1 MTEPIRR
8 HSMTELIVRKRDGL
22 ALDAAE
28 LSWVVE
34 QYTDG
39 LIPDYQVAAFLMAV
53 LWRGLDAAELVTWTE
68 AMLHS
73 GEVLDLGRL
82 PGAKID
88 KHSTGGVGDKVSIAL
103 APIVA
108 ACGVAVPMMSGR
120 GLGHTGGTLDK
131 LESIPGFTTALDPGR
146 FVEIVERL
154 GIVLAGQSETLVP
167 ADRKIYALRD
177 ATGTVESIPLIS
189 SSIMSKKLAEDVDG
203 LILDVKVGSGAFM
216 KDVESATLLARTM
229 ISIGA
234 AHGTPVVAVLTD
246 MDQPLGRAVGNANE
260 IAESLDVLEGH
271 GPPDV
276 TELTMLLGEEMLVLA
291 DPGRD
296 RSEAR
301 QALDDAVASGRARE
315 VFASVVVAQGGN
327 PEVVTDRSL
336 LDVAPHARRI
346 TASRSGYVTRCDA
359 MAIGVAAVRLGA
371 GRAAKED
378 EVDHGVGITLS
389 AKRGDRVDAGDL
401 LGEVRYRDEDRLAG
415 ALALLDEA
423 WEISDEPPP
432 PRPLVLGTLP

>member
-1 MTEPIRR
+1 MTEPIHRQ
-8 HSMTELIVRKRDGL
+8 SMTELIVRKRDGL
-22 ALDAAE
+22 ALDASE
-28 LSWVVE
+28 LSWIVE
-34 QYTDG
+34 RYTDG
-39 LIPDYQVAAFLMAV
+39 SVTDYQMAAFLMAV

-73 GEVLDLGRL
+73 GEVLDLGRVSD
-82 PGAKID
+82 AKID
-88 KHSTGGVGDKVSIAL
+88 KHSTGGVGDKVSIPL

-189 SSIMSKKLAEDVDG
+189 SSIMSKKLAEDLDG
-203 LILDVKVGSGAFM
+203 LVLDVKVGSGAFM
-216 KDVESATLLARTM
+216 KDVESATLLAHTM
-229 ISIGA
+229 IGIGA

-276 TELTMLLGEEMLVLA
+276 TELTMLLGEQMLVLA
-291 DPGRD
+291 DPGRA
-296 RSEAR
+296 RGEAR
-301 QALDDAVASGRARE
+301 QALDEAVASGRALE
-315 VFASVVVAQGGN
+315 VFASVVEAQGGN
-327 PEVVTDRSL
+327 PRVVTDRSL
-336 LDVAPHARRI
+336 LDVAPHARPI
-346 TASRSGYVTRCDA
+346 TASGNGYVTRCDA
-359 MAIGVAAVRLGA
+359 MAVGVAAVRLGA

-401 LGEVRYRDEDRLAG
+401 LGEVRYRDEDRLAA

-432 PRPLVLGTLP
+432 QRPLVLGTLP